1 MAGTKTLSY
10 NAAIIEGIA
19 EEMRADPKIFHMST
33 EAPPALDK
41 EFGMPRVRQTPI
53 AESALTGMAIGAA
66 GAGYRPIVDW
76 RLVTFCFVAMDQI
89 VNQAAKIHYMFGGQK
104 TFPIVFRTSVGGG
117 TRRAAQHSQSPYS
130 MFMQL
135 TGLKL
140 ALPSTPAD
148 AKGLIKTAIRDN
160 NPVVFFEAGRLGGLE
175 GEVPTGDVAI
185 PFGKADIK
193 RAGADLTIVALAW
206 MVHEALAAAEELA
219 ADGISAEVIDP
230 RTLAPLD
237 IETIRASVCKTGR
250 LVIADEAPPVASAAA
265 DIAAR
270 VAEDPACFA
279 ALKAPIARVCGLEA
293 PIPYS
298 PALED
303 HVFPGRQRILKA
315 ARALL

>member
-1 MAGTKTLSY
+1 MSRTLSY
-10 NAAIIEGIA
+10 NDAIIEGIA

-33 EAPPALDK
+33 EAPPALAK

-66 GAGYRPIVDW
+66 GSGYRPILDW
-76 RLVTFCFVAMDQI
+76 RLVTFSFVAMDQV
-89 VNQAAKIHYMFGGQK
+89 VNQAAKIHYMFGGQAR
-104 TFPIVFRTSVGGG
+104 FPIVFRTSVGGG

-130 MFMQL
+130 MYMHL

-148 AKGLIKTAIRDN
+148 AKGLIKTAIRDD
-160 NPVVFFEAGRLGGLE
+160 NPVVFFEAGRIGGL
-175 GEVPTGDVAI
+175 TGDVGDDDAVI
-185 PFGKADIK
+185 PFGKADVK
-193 RAGADLTIVALAW
+193 REGADVTIVALAW
-206 MVHEALAAAEELA
+206 MVHEALAAAEDLA
-219 ADGISAEVIDP
+219 AQGISAEVVDP

-237 IETIRASVCKTGR
+237 IDTIRASVAKTGR
-250 LVIADEAPPVASAAA
+250 LVIADEAPPVASASA

-270 VAEDPACFA
+270 VAEDRASFQ

-303 HVFPGRQRILKA
+303 HVFPSRGRIVEA
-315 ARALL
+315 AAALM